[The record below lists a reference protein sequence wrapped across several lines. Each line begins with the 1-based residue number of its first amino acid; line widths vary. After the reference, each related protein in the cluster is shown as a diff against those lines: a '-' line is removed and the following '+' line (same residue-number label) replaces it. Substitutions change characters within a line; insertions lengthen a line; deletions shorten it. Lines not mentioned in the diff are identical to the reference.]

1 MSKLND
7 KAKELLSSG
16 TVGVVVGYETGT
28 GGRSRPAF
36 ITKPEDAEKLI
47 FDDSCHHNLALYLY
61 KHETKHL
68 GKIAVV
74 APPFVMRS
82 ILILTT
88 EFQIEEDKLVVLG
101 VTSQDDLIEFPSFR
115 EIETWVNGHPV
126 EMKRKDSETLIRLS
140 SMTRE
145 ERWQFWQ
152 DEFSKC
158 IKCFACRGVCPMC
171 SCFRCTVDYN
181 TPQWISVGSHRL
193 GNFDWHAMRAMH
205 LAGRCSVC
213 GQCGEACPMDI
224 PVHLLSFQ
232 LNEDILRMFGTRA
245 GLTLKKESLLSTYN
259 TNDVENFIR

>member
-7 KAKELLSSG
+7 KAAELLASSR
-16 TVGVVVGYETGT
+16 VQVVVGYEKGT
-28 GGRSRPAF
+28 AGRIRPAF
-36 ITKPEDAEKLI
+36 ITKADDAQKLVYNEN
-47 FDDSCHHNLALYLY
+47 CNHNLALFLY

-74 APPFVMRS
+74 APPHVMRS

-88 EFQIEEDKLVVLG
+88 EFQIEEDGVVVLG
-101 VTSQDDLIEFPSFR
+101 VTPQDELIEFGNFK
-115 EIETWVNGHPV
+115 EIESWVNAHPIT
-126 EMKRKDSETLIRLS
+126 MKDKDRQLLDRLS
-140 SMTRE
+140 AMDRQ
-145 ERWQFWQ
+145 ERWNFWQ
-152 DEFSKC
+152 NEFSRC
-158 IKCFACRGVCPMC
+158 IRCYACRGACPMC

-181 TPQWISVGSHRL
+181 APQWISVGAHQV
-193 GNFDWHAMRAMH
+193 GNFDWHAMRTMH

-232 LNEDILRMFGTRA
+232 INEDIFKMFGTRA

-259 TNDVENFIR
+259 VNDHENFIR

>member
-1 MSKLND
+1 MNKLIE
-7 KAKELLSSG
+7 KAGELLSSNA
-16 TVGVVVGYETGT
+16 VQVVVGYEKGT
-28 GGRSRPAF
+28 GGRIRPVF
-36 ITKPEDAEKLI
+36 ITQPEDTGKLVYNA
-47 FDDSCHHNLALYLY
+47 DCHHNLALYLY

-74 APPFVMRS
+74 APPHVMRS

-88 EFQIEEDKLVVLG
+88 EFQIEEDSLVVLG
-101 VTSQDDLIEFPSFR
+101 VTPQEELIEFENFKAV
-115 EIETWVNGHPV
+115 ETWVNEHPI
-126 EMKRKDSETLIRLS
+126 EMKEKDRDTLKMLTA
-140 SMTRE
+140 MTRE
-145 ERWQFWQ
+145 ERWAFWQ
-152 DEFSKC
+152 KEFSKC

-181 TPQWISVGSHRL
+181 TPQWISVGSHQL

-232 LNEDILRMFGTRA
+232 LNEDVFRMFGARA
-245 GLTLKKESLLSTYN
+245 GLTLKKESLLSTWQA
-259 TNDVENFIR
+259 NDKENFIR